1 MQNRPSLRI
10 QKRAADR
17 LAAGHV
23 WVYASDVD
31 RPDNARPG
39 DTVTVLDPRG
49 LPLGT
54 AHFSAASQIALRLFS
69 TQVEPLD
76 EAFFRTR
83 LQAAIAHRRRA
94 VQNSTAC
101 RLVFSEADRLPGLI
115 VDLYDDT
122 LVLQT
127 LTQGMDR
134 AQPLIV
140 QLLEELLSPRGI
152 WERNDAP
159 VRTKEQLSFRSGP
172 LTGAP
177 SPAVDVHMNGFVF
190 HADLARGQK
199 TGVYLD
205 QRENYL
211 AAARWAHGEA
221 LDCFTSTGGFA
232 IHIARSCQSVEA
244 VDSGAAALA
253 AAAHNAQR
261 NEITNINFKEADVF
275 DLLSAYRS
283 ANRRF
288 QTIILDPPAF
298 AKTKGS
304 LDGAG
309 RGYKEINL
317 RALQLLEPGG
327 VLVTCSCSHH
337 MSEEMLLDAVTA
349 AARDT
354 RRTLRLLERR
364 FQASDHPILPAI
376 PETLYLKCLVFEVL

>member
-1 MQNRPSLRI
+1 VQRPSLRI

-31 RPDNARPG
+31 RPENARPG

-54 AHFSAASQIALRLFS
+54 AHYSAASQIALRLFS
-69 TQVEPLD
+69 SQIEPLD
-76 EAFFRTR
+76 EAFYRTR
-83 LQAAIAHRRRA
+83 LAAAIAHRRVA
-94 VQNSTAC
+94 VRDSDAC

-115 VDLYDDT
+115 VDHYSGT
-122 LVLQT
+122 LVVQT

-134 AQPLIV
+134 AQAMIV
-140 QLLEELLSPRGI
+140 ALLQELLSPDGI
-152 WERNDAP
+152 WERNDAA
-159 VRTKEQLSFRSGP
+159 VRTKEQLAFRSGP
-172 LTGAP
+172 LAGAP
-177 SPAVDVHMNGFVF
+177 RPSVDVTMNGVVF
-190 HADLARGQK
+190 RADLAAGQK

-205 QRENYL
+205 QRENYR
-211 AAARWAHGEA
+211 AAARWARGPV

-232 IHIARSCQSVEA
+232 LHLARTCPSVEA

-253 AAAHNAQR
+253 AAEVNRSR
-261 NEITNINFKEADVF
+261 NGIENIRFVEADVF
-275 DLLSAYRS
+275 DLLSAHRG
-283 ANRRF
+283 AGRRF
-288 QTIILDPPAF
+288 QTIVLDPPAF
-298 AKTKGS
+298 AKTRS
-304 LDGAG
+304 SIDGAG

-337 MSEEMLLDAVTA
+337 MSEEMLLEAVLA
-349 AARDT
+349 AARDA

-364 FQASDHPILPAI
+364 VQAADHPVLPAI
-376 PETLYLKCLVFEVL
+376 PETLYLKCLILEVL

>member
-1 MQNRPSLRI
+1 VQRPSLRI
-10 QKRAADR
+10 QRRAADR

-31 RPDNARPG
+31 RPENARPG
-39 DTVTVLDPRG
+39 DTVTVVDPRG

-69 TQVEPLD
+69 SQVEPLD
-76 EAFFRTR
+76 AAFYRRR
-83 LQAAIAHRRRA
+83 LAAAIAHRRKA
-94 VQNSTAC
+94 VSGSDAC
-101 RLVFSEADRLPGLI
+101 RLVFSEADQLPGLI
-115 VDLYDDT
+115 VDQYAGT

-140 QLLEELLSPRGI
+140 ELLEELLRPAGI

-159 VRTKEQLSFRSGP
+159 VRTKEQLPYRSGP
-172 LTGAP
+172 VAGQP
-177 SPAVDVHMNGFVF
+177 SPTAEVVMNGIVF
-190 HADLARGQK
+190 HADLAAGQK

-211 AAARWAHGEA
+211 AAARWAHGAA

-232 IHIARSCQSVEA
+232 LHIAKSCESVEA

-253 AAAHNAQR
+253 AAER
-261 NEITNINFKEADVF
+261 NGRRNGIENIRFVEADVF
-275 DLLSAYRS
+275 DVLSAHR
-283 ANRRF
+283 AAGRRF
-288 QTIILDPPAF
+288 QTIVLDPPAF
-298 AKTKGS
+298 AKTRS
-304 LDGAG
+304 AIDGAG

-337 MSEEMLLDAVTA
+337 MSETMLMEAVLA

-364 FQASDHPILPAI
+364 TQAADHPILPAI
-376 PETLYLKCLVFEVL
+376 PETLYLKALVLQVL

>member
-1 MQNRPSLRI
+1 MQRPALKI

-31 RPDNARPG
+31 RPGNARPG

-54 AHFSAASQIALRLFS
+54 AHFSAASQIALRMFS
-69 TQVEPLD
+69 REVEPLD
-76 EAFFRTR
+76 ESFFRTR
-83 LQAAIAHRRRA
+83 LAAAISHRKRA

-140 QLLEELLSPRGI
+140 QLLEELLSPQGI

-159 VRTKEQLSFRSGP
+159 VRTKEQLPFRSGP
-172 LTGAP
+172 ISGQPAP
-177 SPAVDVHMNGFVF
+177 TVEVHMNNYIF
-190 HADLARGQK
+190 HADLAHGQK

-205 QRENYL
+205 QRENYN
-211 AAARWAHGEA
+211 AAARWAHGAA

-232 IHIARSCQSVEA
+232 LHMARSCESVEA
-244 VDSGAAALA
+244 VDSGATALTA
-253 AAAHNAQR
+253 AARNALR
-261 NEITNINFKEADVF
+261 NQITNIHFKEADVF
-275 DLLSAYRS
+275 ELLSGYRS
-283 ANRRF
+283 ANHRF
-288 QTIILDPPAF
+288 QTIVLDPPAF
-298 AKTKGS
+298 AKTKS
-304 LDGAG
+304 AMEGAG

-317 RALQLLEPGG
+317 RALQLLDPGG
-327 VLVTCSCSHH
+327 ILVTCSCSHH
-337 MSEEMLLDAVTA
+337 MSETMLLDAVTA

-354 RRTLRLLERR
+354 RRTLRLLDRR
-364 FQASDHPILPAI
+364 TQAADHPILPAI
-376 PETLYLKCLVFEVL
+376 PETFYLKCLILEVI

>member
-1 MQNRPSLRI
+1 MQQRPSLRI
-10 QKRAADR
+10 ERRAAER

-23 WVYASDVD
+23 WVYTSDVD

-49 LPLGT
+49 VPIGT

-69 TQVEPLD
+69 HQVEPLD
-76 EAFFRTR
+76 EAFFRSR
-83 LQAAIAHRRRA
+83 LQSAIAHRARA
-94 VQNSTAC
+94 VRDSNAC

-115 VDLYDDT
+115 VDRYGDT

-140 QLLEELLSPRGI
+140 KLLDELLRPCGI
-152 WERNDAP
+152 WERNDAT
-159 VRTKEQLSFRSGP
+159 VRTKEQLPFRAGP
-172 LTGAP
+172 VLGAP
-177 SPAVDVHMNGFVF
+177 SPAVDVVMNGVTFN
-190 HADLARGQK
+190 ADLAAGQK

-232 IHIARSCQSVEA
+232 LHMASTCTSVEA
-244 VDSGAAALA
+244 VDSSANALA
-253 AAAHNAQR
+253 AAER
-261 NEITNINFKEADVF
+261 NRLRNNMENVRFQEADIF
-275 DLLSAYRS
+275 DLLSAHRV
-283 ANRRF
+283 AGRRF
-288 QTIILDPPAF
+288 QTIVLDPPAF
-298 AKTKGS
+298 AKTRS
-304 LDGAG
+304 SMDGAA

-317 RALQLLEPGG
+317 RALQLLPPGG

-337 MSEEMLLDAVTA
+337 MSEEMLLGAVLA

-354 RRTLRLLERR
+354 RRSLRLLERR
-364 FQASDHPILPAI
+364 TQASDHPILPAI
-376 PETLYLKCLVFEVL
+376 PETLYLKCLILEVL